1 MNYYERHM
9 GDYLKDT
16 AHLSLLEHGIYGRL
30 LDVYYT
36 REAAIPS
43 EQVARLIGARS
54 KDERA
59 ALDVVLQEFFVLEA
73 GNWHQARC
81 DSEIAVYQKRVEH
94 NQRVGKLGGRPRKSA
109 ANPKPANNP
118 AGFENEPAD
127 NPPQSPVPRPQ
138 TPVIPSV
145 PIGTGSTLPLTPD
158 EIIFG
163 YGLPMLTNAGTAEK
177 QARSFLGGLRKAYG
191 DALLID
197 TLRDCIKAK
206 PLQPLE
212 WLAKALPPE
221 GVKPKLNAQEALE
234 ASNRAVAAR
243 FLEEEAARETV

>member
-1 MNYYERHM
+1 MNYYERHV

-36 REAAIPS
+36 REAALPA

-59 ALDVVLQEFFVLEA
+59 ALEIVLQEFFALEED
-73 GNWHQARC
+73 GWHQSRC
-81 DSEIAVYQKRVEH
+81 DSEIAIYQKRVEH
-94 NQRVGKLGGRPRKSA
+94 NQRVGKLGGRPRKNASIE
-109 ANPKPANNP
+109 KPANNP
-118 AGFENEPAD
+118 VGFENEPAD
-127 NPPQSPVPRPQ
+127 NPPQSPVPSPH

-145 PIGTGSTLPLTPD
+145 PIGTGGKPPMAPD

-163 YGLPMLTNAGTAEK
+163 YGLPMLVNAGTPEK
-177 QARSFLGGLRKAYG
+177 QARSFLGGLRKAHG
-191 DALLID
+191 DAGLID
-197 TLRDCIKAK
+197 ALRNCIKAK

-212 WLAKALPPE
+212 WLAKALPPD
-221 GVKPKLNAQEALE
+221 GAKVKPNSQEALE
-234 ASNRAVAAR
+234 AANRAVAAR